1 MSDSKV
7 IICDNT
13 IEEQL
18 EEKSAKLNISLE
30 ELVERYI
37 KRGLFMDDYYDPPEI
52 TEEEF
57 VEMCKRDAKKDME
70 RGITPK
76 KHDFDVFIDRWNK
89 SGPKQDIDDFHY
101 EIKNEKLKEMVEKKA
116 KQLGMSD
123 DQLIWGY
130 VNRGLM
136 DDNFDDDVFNEVHS
150 EEFLREVNEAL
161 GLD

>member
-37 KRGLFMDDYYDPPEI
+37 KRGLFMDDYYEPPELTRAELMEI
-52 TEEEF
+52 SKRN
-57 VEMCKRDAKKDME
+57 VEKDKK
-70 RGITPK
+70 RGIVPK
-76 KHDFDVFIDRWNK
+76 KHNFDVFIGRWNK
-89 SGPKQDIDDFHY
+89 SGSKQDIDDFHF

-130 VNRGLM
+130 INRGLM